1 MAGEHF
7 MIRCGRIMA
16 LAALVLALPAAAS
29 AQDAT
34 RVRVDAVTTEP
45 FSQTVPILGRLV
57 ASQRGEVA
65 ARVAAAI
72 ERVEVQVGD
81 RLAAGDV
88 IADLDR
94 DRLESRAALAR
105 ARVTAAQAQIEADEA
120 QLSLLAQERQR
131 LLRLRESAAFS
142 PAQLA
147 DKRQEIEAASARI
160 TRAEAQLDEAR
171 ADLALAEDDLEDAV
185 IRAPYPGV
193 VTARYVSA
201 GDYLNPGEPVVSL
214 LDDGSLEIEADV
226 PSTRVRNLDAGDE
239 VTVRFEGA
247 TAATARLRAIVPDE
261 NPLTR
266 TVAVRFAIAAVA
278 GERFLATGQSVTLDI
293 PVGARREV
301 VTVDKDAV
309 LRRPDGDMVYVAA
322 DGEAQPR
329 PVTLGEAVG
338 NRFVV
343 EDGLAAAELVVVR
356 GNERLRPGQP
366 ITYETPPTAA
376 QPAADASAS

>member
-1 MAGEHF
+1 
-7 MIRCGRIMA
+7 MIRPRLMVAIVA
-16 LAALVLALPAAAS
+16 FALALPAAAP
-29 AQDAT
+29 AQEAT
-34 RVRVDAVTTEP
+34 SVRVDAVTTEP

-65 ARVAAAI
+65 ARVAGAV

-94 DRLESRAALAR
+94 DRLEGRAALAR
-105 ARVTAAQAQIEADEA
+105 ARVTAARAQIQADQA
-120 QLSLLAQERQR
+120 QLSLLEQERRR

-142 PAQLA
+142 PAQLE

-171 ADLALAEDDLEDAV
+171 ADLALAEDDLADSV

-201 GDYLNPGEPVVSL
+201 GDYLNPGEPVVAL

-226 PSTRVRNLDAGDE
+226 PSARVRNLDEGDE
-239 VTVRFEGA
+239 VAVRFGGDEGA
-247 TAATARLRAIVPDE
+247 TAVLRAIVPDE

-266 TVAVRFAIAAVA
+266 TVAVRFAIDA
-278 GERFLATGQSVTLDI
+278 GAGGRFLATGQSVTLEI
-293 PVGARREV
+293 PVGEAREV

-309 LRRPDGDMVYVAA
+309 LRRPGGATVYVAA
-322 DGEAQPR
+322 DGAAQPR
-329 PVTLGEAVG
+329 SVALGEAVG
-338 NRFVV
+338 DRFVV
-343 EDGLAAAELVVVR
+343 EDGLAAGELVVVR
-356 GNERLRPGQP
+356 GNERLRPGQA
-366 ITYETPPTAA
+366 IAYETPQTAA